1 MQPST
6 TNMKVRPM
14 SFPNDRFDPN
24 WEAAHDHHAAE
35 RNRVYKELEK
45 LDWPER
51 GGSGRGAALK
61 VEYDYRQKACH
72 QALLSQHRT
81 VQDYAAWRMS
91 HWPIGR
97 DLERLGQLCEAPDFS
112 GMKTIE
118 EVDAEHSR
126 LDRRFDLAAAE
137 IRGRRTTGQPPGL
150 LAFANARSPGLT
162 QYWREFSSD
171 ELHVSGHYGSGA
183 RALVTV
189 DLQAD
194 GWHVCFMQEPEVK
207 GVSVT
212 NCIETLA
219 TCLYREIRKTAGV
232 DGVRYPNPLATARH
246 WWTTRRLRTDC
257 APDRFHFYQ
266 HTCSTPNLREEFDRV
281 LLRFEKRQFHNP
293 NWIGFKVVPDVIQ
306 RARHN
311 CEQAESQPRAPM
323 QLTDQVG

>member
-1 MQPST
+1 
-6 TNMKVRPM
+6 MKVKSMP
-14 SFPNDRFDPN
+14 FPNDRFDPN

-51 GGSGRGAALK
+51 SGSGRGAALN
-61 VEYDYRQKACH
+61 VEFDYHQEGCY

-81 VQDYAAWRMS
+81 VQDYAEWRMS
-91 HWPIGR
+91 HWPLGR
-97 DLERLGQLCEAPDFS
+97 DLERLGQFCDPPDFS

-126 LDRRFDLAAAE
+126 LDHRFDLATAE

-171 ELHVSGHYGSGA
+171 ELYVSGHYGSSGA

-189 DLQAD
+189 ELQAD
-194 GWHVCFMQEPEVK
+194 GWHVCFMQEPDVK

-212 NCIETLA
+212 NSIETLA
-219 TCLYREIRKTAGV
+219 TCLYREIRRRAGV
-232 DGVRYPNPLATARH
+232 DGVRFPNPLATLRH
-246 WWTTRRLRTDC
+246 RWATRHLRVAL

-266 HTCSTPNLREEFDRV
+266 HTCAVPGMSEDFDRV
-281 LLRFEKRQFHNP
+281 QLRFEEGKFRNP
-293 NWIGFKVVPDVIQ
+293 KWIGFKVIPAVIQ
-306 RARHN
+306 QARYE
-311 CEQAESQPRAPM
+311 CDRDAAAATPRVLLTEQA
-323 QLTDQVG
+323 G